1 MMEQEKRD
9 EFQRVCESVLNYQKG
24 LEEID
29 KYLGRLNGYMG
40 QLGERL
46 QEKQLDEV
54 FCQYSAKIDSMT
66 EGIAGIGARL
76 QALQAGENGM
86 SEQMKQMSRFSNAV
100 MNFES
105 AMRSFNQRVDN
116 LSQKL
121 YNKDFNTA
129 LKTMNNMVLEAGRAT
144 TNEYKRPTAHDFD
157 ILMDEYKKCS
167 SREAGRMNSLQ
178 LLLKTIGEAMIHLR
192 LNRAEQEAFNRLLEK
207 MANSD
212 SEALKKFVS
221 QL

>member
-1 MMEQEKRD
+1 MTQERRD
-9 EFQRVCESVLNYQKG
+9 ELQKVCEAILGYQKG

-76 QALQAGENGM
+76 QALQDGENGM
-86 SEQMKQMSRFSNAV
+86 SEQMKQMSRFSKAV

-105 AMRSFNQRVDN
+105 AMRSFNQRADA

-129 LKTMNNMVLEAGRAT
+129 LKTMNNMVMEAGRAT

-157 ILMDEYKKCS
+157 ILMDEYK
-167 SREAGRMNSLQ
+167 
-178 LLLKTIGEAMIHLR
+178 
-192 LNRAEQEAFNRLLEK
+192 
-207 MANSD
+207 
-212 SEALKKFVS
+212 
-221 QL
+221 

>member
-167 SREAGRMNSLQ
+167 SREAGKINALQ
-178 LLLKTIGEAMIHLR
+178 LLLKTIGEAMLHLR

>member
-1 MMEQEKRD
+1 MTQERRD
-9 EFQRVCESVLNYQKG
+9 ELQKVCEAILGYQKG

-86 SEQMKQMSRFSNAV
+86 SEQMKQMSRLSNEV

-105 AMRSFNQRVDN
+105 AMRSFNQRADA

-129 LKTMNNMVLEAGRAT
+129 LKTMNNMVMEAGRAT

-167 SREAGRMNSLQ
+167 SREAGKINALQ
-178 LLLKTIGEAMIHLR
+178 LLLKTIGEAMLHLR

>member
-1 MMEQEKRD
+1 MTQERRD
-9 EFQRVCESVLNYQKG
+9 ELQKVCEAILGYQKG

-105 AMRSFNQRVDN
+105 AMRSFNQRADA

-129 LKTMNNMVLEAGRAT
+129 LKTMNNMVMEAGRAT
-144 TNEYKRPTAHDFD
+144 TNEYKGPTAHDFD
-157 ILMDEYKKCS
+157 ILMDEYKKWS
-167 SREAGRMNSLQ
+167 SREAGKINALQ
-178 LLLKTIGEAMIHLR
+178 LLLKTIGEAMLHLR

>member
-1 MMEQEKRD
+1 MTQERRD
-9 EFQRVCESVLNYQKG
+9 ELQKVCEAILGYQKG

-105 AMRSFNQRVDN
+105 AMRSFNQRADA

-129 LKTMNNMVLEAGRAT
+129 LKTMNNMVMEAGRAT

-167 SREAGRMNSLQ
+167 SREAGKIN
-178 LLLKTIGEAMIHLR
+178 AM
-192 LNRAEQEAFNRLLEK
+192 
-207 MANSD
+207 
-212 SEALKKFVS
+212 
-221 QL
+221 

>member
-1 MMEQEKRD
+1 MTQERRD
-9 EFQRVCESVLNYQKG
+9 ELQKVCEAILGYQKG

-76 QALQAGENGM
+76 QALQDGENGM

-105 AMRSFNQRVDN
+105 AMRSFNQRADN

-129 LKTMNNMVLEAGRAT
+129 LKTMNNMVMEAGRAT

-167 SREAGRMNSLQ
+167 SREAGKINALQ
-178 LLLKTIGEAMIHLR
+178 LLLQTIGETMLHLR

>member
-1 MMEQEKRD
+1 MTQERRD
-9 EFQRVCESVLNYQKG
+9 ELQKVCEAILGYQKG

-54 FCQYSAKIDSMT
+54 FCQDSAKIDSMA
-66 EGIAGIGARL
+66 EGSAGIGARL

-105 AMRSFNQRVDN
+105 AMRSFNQRADA

-129 LKTMNNMVLEAGRAT
+129 LKTMNNMVMEAGRAT

-167 SREAGRMNSLQ
+167 SREAGKINALQ
-178 LLLKTIGEAMIHLR
+178 LLLKTIGEAMLHLR

>member
-1 MMEQEKRD
+1 MTQERRD
-9 EFQRVCESVLNYQKG
+9 ELQKVCEAILGYQKG

-105 AMRSFNQRVDN
+105 AMRSFNQRADN

-167 SREAGRMNSLQ
+167 SREAGKINALNV
-178 LLLKTIGEAMIHLR
+178 LLKAVGNAMLKLR